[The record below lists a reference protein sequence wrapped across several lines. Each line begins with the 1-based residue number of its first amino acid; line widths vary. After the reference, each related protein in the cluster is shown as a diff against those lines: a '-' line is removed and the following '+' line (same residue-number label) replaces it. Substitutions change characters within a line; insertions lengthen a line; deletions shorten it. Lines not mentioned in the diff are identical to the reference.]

1 MKAHLTERFVK
12 AAEPDPARNIIVRDD
27 EVIGFGVRV
36 TTAGA
41 KSFVLS
47 YTIAGRERRI
57 TIGSWPDC
65 SVSAAREKACEFK
78 RRIEN
83 GDDPPHPTR
92 GGSGA
97 TEDAPRCALADGGRF
112 HSDAAIRG
120 WLRGP
125 ATTFTEHELNGGVV
139 SNGRSYSQWFELGG
153 GSTT

>member
-12 AAEPDPARNIIVRDD
+12 AAEPEPARNIIVRDD

-57 TIGSWPDC
+57 TIGSWPDW

-78 RRIEN
+78 RRIDN
-83 GDDPPHPTR
+83 GYDPLAEREEVRAAPTIR
-92 GGSGA
+92 DPGRALHRRARHDSFGA
-97 TEDAPRCALADGGRF
+97 ER
-112 HSDAAIRG
+112 
-120 WLRGP
+120 
-125 ATTFTEHELNGGVV
+125 
-139 SNGRSYSQWFELGG
+139 
-153 GSTT
+153 